1 MIRLLFLVFIIFDFY
16 AETKVFVLGSGTPNP
31 DPVRGG
37 SSYLIMVDKTPY
49 LIDFGV
55 GVVRNFAG
63 LTKEWGGELEIDT
76 TSIEHAFLTHM
87 HSDHTL
93 GLSDLI
99 ITPWIMGKTQTLKL
113 HGPKELNLMAQNIID
128 AYAFDID
135 YRINGTQPQNSS
147 GYKYDFFEIHDGYIF
162 ENDDMKLE
170 AFKNSHGDLEKS
182 FGFVVTT
189 ADLKIV
195 FSGDTAPSNKL
206 LNKSKDADILVH
218 EVFSEA
224 GFLKKTPDW
233 QIYHAAHHTSPKQ
246 LGSIAK
252 KIKPKKLVLS
262 HILYWGSSED
272 DIKNEVAKYYDGEI
286 LVASDL
292 MQIY

>member
-1 MIRLLFLVFIIFDFY
+1 
-16 AETKVFVLGSGTPNP
+16 
-31 DPVRGG
+31 
-37 SSYLIMVDKTPY
+37 
-49 LIDFGV
+49 
-55 GVVRNFAG
+55 
-63 LTKEWGGELEIDT
+63 
-76 TSIEHAFLTHM
+76 M

-162 ENDDMKLE
+162 ENDDIKLE

-189 ADLKIV
+189 TDLKIV